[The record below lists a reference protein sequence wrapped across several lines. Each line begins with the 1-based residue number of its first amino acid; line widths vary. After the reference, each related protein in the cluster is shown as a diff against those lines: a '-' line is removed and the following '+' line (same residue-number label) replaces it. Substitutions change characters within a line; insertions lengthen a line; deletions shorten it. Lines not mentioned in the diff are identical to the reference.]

1 MSAGSVVVLGAA
13 NVDLVLRVDAIPVPG
28 ETVSALGS
36 EVHAGGKGL
45 NQAVA
50 AARSGARTRLLA
62 AIGDDEY
69 GRFLRAEAEEAGV
82 DAGGVRV
89 VAERTG
95 SAYVVVDS
103 RGENSI
109 VIDGGANST
118 FRGVSELERQT
129 IAGADVVALQRECPV
144 GSAFDAAKAAQAA
157 GRTVILNAAPAQGL
171 PPELLALVDVLIV
184 NEGEAATILRELG
197 RLDAGRSVDDQV
209 RALAER
215 VPAVVVTRGASGLVL
230 GRGEEVLAV
239 SAHHAEVVDTT
250 GAGDTFC
257 GALASEV
264 ARGSTLEEACR
275 YASAAAA
282 LSVGRRGAVSSIP
295 TRSQVEELLAV
306 P

>member
-1 MSAGSVVVLGAA
+1 MSTGSVVVLGAA

-28 ETVSALGS
+28 ETVSARGS

-62 AIGDDEY
+62 AVGDDEH

-82 DAGGVRV
+82 DAGEVRV

-95 SAYVVVDS
+95 SAFVVVDS

-109 VIDGGANST
+109 VIDGAANSML
-118 FRGVSELERQT
+118 RGVTELERRM
-129 IAGADVVALQRECPV
+129 IAGADVVALQRECPA
-144 GSAFDAAKAAQAA
+144 GSAFEAAEAAQAA
-157 GRTVILNAAPAQGL
+157 GRIVILNAAPAQGL

-184 NEGEAATILRELG
+184 NEGEAATILRDLG
-197 RLDAGRSVDDQV
+197 LVDAGGNVDDQV

-215 VPAVVVTRGASGLVL
+215 VPAVVVTRGAAGLVL
-230 GRGEEVLAV
+230 GRGDQVLAV
-239 SAHHAEVVDTT
+239 SAHQVDVVDTT

-257 GALASEV
+257 GALAAEI
-264 ARGSTLEEACR
+264 ARGSTLEEASR

-282 LSVGRRGAVSSIP
+282 LSVGRRGAVTSIP
-295 TRSQVEELLAV
+295 TRSQVEELLAQ